1 MRWRDVDRKL
11 RAAGFRP
18 ERQRGSHTE
27 FRRDGDRGARTV
39 IVPRHS
45 DIDAGTLASI
55 LRQAGITRHEFD
67 EL

>member
-1 MRWRDVDRKL
+1 MRWRGVDRNL

-18 ERQRGSHTE
+18 ERQRGSHIK
-27 FRRDGDRGARTV
+27 FRRDDDRGARTV

-45 DIDAGTLASI
+45 GIDAGTLGSI
-55 LRQAGITRHEFD
+55 LRQAGITRREFD